1 MNTNQQHRIERKG
14 FLSKFIRGC
23 PDSKAE
29 MNLKKIDCP
38 FSYALFEYKLS
49 ILCFEFC
56 RVRRDRNFSN
66 TSSEWIHRGRTICS
80 QKRVDGTCNSFSPPK
95 YSTGNS
101 KLLETWCFTH
111 ELDRMALIHQK
122 RDGNLPTFRFAVSK
136 KLRKLSIPFEWWTGA
151 KTATQTART
160 SNYEFA
166 SSRAV
171 SRHGSQP

>member
-1 MNTNQQHRIERKG
+1 MNTKQHRRIEWKG

-29 MNLKKIDCP
+29 MILKKIDCP

-111 ELDRMALIHQK
+111 ELGRSGVDPSETGWEPANFQICRFKKTSEAEHSIRVVDWSQNSDT
-122 RDGNLPTFRFAVSK
+122 DGSDLE
-136 KLRKLSIPFEWWTGA
+136 L
-151 KTATQTART
+151 
-160 SNYEFA
+160 
-166 SSRAV
+166 
-171 SRHGSQP
+171 

>member
-1 MNTNQQHRIERKG
+1 MNTNQHHRIERKV

-29 MNLKKIDCP
+29 MNLKKIDCL
-38 FSYALFEYKLS
+38 FSYALFEYKLF

-66 TSSEWIHRGRTICS
+66 TCSEWIHRG
-80 QKRVDGTCNSFSPPK
+80 VDGTCNSFSPPK
-95 YSTGNS
+95 YPTGNS

-122 RDGNLPTFRFAVSK
+122 RDGNLPTFRFVVSK
-136 KLRKLSIPFEWWTGA
+136 QNSEAEHSMRVVDWSENSDTD
-151 KTATQTART
+151 
-160 SNYEFA
+160 
-166 SSRAV
+166 
-171 SRHGSQP
+171 GSDLEL